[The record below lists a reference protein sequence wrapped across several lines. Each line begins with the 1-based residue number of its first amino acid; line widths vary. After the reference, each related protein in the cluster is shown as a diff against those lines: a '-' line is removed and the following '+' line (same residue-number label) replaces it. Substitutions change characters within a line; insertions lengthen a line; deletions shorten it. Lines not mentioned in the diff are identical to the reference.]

1 MNTKHENIELVIND
15 SLVVTQI
22 VNVTQKV
29 NVYFGSVLTRK
40 SGE

>member
-1 MNTKHENIELVIND
+1 MKIKHGNVELVTND
-15 SLVVTQI
+15 SLVVTQR

-29 NVYFGSVLTRK
+29 SVYFGSVLTRN